1 SINSTYVDGSQT
13 NIVGGAIQSTTS
25 DGSATNIYG
34 GFFQTTAANG
44 NTVTISN
51 TTGALSVAGGGLS
64 VTGGA
69 AIDGVTT
76 FTNVTS
82 ANPNQGSTTINGAY
96 ASLSSPQG
104 SITLDATTDPTVKV
118 TNGTSTTTIHNGEV
132 TTQGAGSGITV
143 LNAAGTAT
151 QFTANDT
158 GLISAEGNRIQDVA
172 TPILGTDAANK
183 AYVDAGL
190 KAVNQRVDQS
200 NQGVAIA
207 MSLQNPVL
215 TGSDRFGVAVNF
227 GDFAGN
233 NAVGASAVGIIGQNM
248 FGAGEK
254 FGLTGGFGVS
264 NNQAAGRVGMQVT
277 W

>member
-1 SINSTYVDGSQT
+1 M
-13 NIVGGAIQSTTS
+13 
-25 DGSATNIYG
+25 
-34 GFFQTTAANG
+34 
-44 NTVTISN
+44 
-51 TTGALSVAGGGLS
+51 
-64 VTGGA
+64 
-69 AIDGVTT
+69 TT

-143 LNAAGTAT
+143 LNAAGMAT